1 MTLFRSLGAAVLAIA
16 LARGS
21 AAQEAVADRVL
32 VQANRFPSAESSA
45 PFAAVALDEETIRTA
60 PQLRVDD
67 ILRAQIPGFSL
78 FRRNGSRA
86 ANPTTQGVT
95 LRNFGPNG
103 AGRTLVLLD
112 GIPLNDPFAG
122 YVLWS
127 QVPAA
132 SLGSVLIIPGGGAGL
147 FGNAALAGTVF
158 LVSNPIAGNGG
169 AAEVSLGNENTY
181 DASVSGTLVQGP
193 VAASVFAERFAT
205 SGYPVLAAGQR
216 GPVDNNASSD
226 SDLIDLRAE
235 WQIDRDSSLRLM
247 ARRFEETRGNG
258 TALTQNDTT
267 GLDFSAAW
275 TTKFPAHDAELQISG
290 YGQHRKFRS
299 SFSSVNATRE
309 VETPALDQFNVPAD
323 AAGGSV
329 VWTWAGAGGHRVTL
343 GQDFRWVGGET
354 NEAFLWDGARFVR
367 ERSAGG
373 EQFFAGIFAE
383 DAWALSDRLTIVG
396 GLRFDRWQLFDGF
409 RRESVRAT
417 GSSLSDLHYPD
428 RSGNELN
435 GRLGLRWEATDRL
448 ALRAAAYSGF
458 RVPTLNELYRPFR
471 VGSDVTEANAELN
484 PEHLLGGEIGAD
496 WQVASNFRLSTTGF
510 YNRLED
516 AVGNVTIGQGPG
528 TFTPGGFIPAGGVLR
543 QRQNI
548 DLVLAPGFEAKAAW
562 QLHPAVALS
571 ASYLFTRPA
580 IERAANPVL
589 EGKRLAQAPAHVL
602 TGAVDWTPAS
612 RWILIAQA
620 HYTGEQFDDD
630 QNSRVLAA
638 FATVDLGLTY
648 DFSTHASVAV
658 RVENLFDQQ
667 IETGKTADGLLS
679 IGAARLVTL
688 RMRWQF

>member
-1 MTLFRSLGAAVLAIA
+1 MTLFRFLGAAVLALA
-16 LARGS
+16 LARGA

-32 VQANRFPSAESSA
+32 VQADRFPSAESSA
-45 PFAAVALDEETIRTA
+45 PFAAVALDEQTLRTA

-67 ILRAQIPGFSL
+67 ILRAEIPGFSL

-132 SLGSVLIIPGGGAGL
+132 SLGSVLVIPGGGAGL

-158 LVSNPIAGNGG
+158 LVSRPVAGNAA

-181 DASVSGTLVQGP
+181 DASVSGTLVHGP

-226 SDLIDLRAE
+226 SALIDLRAE

-267 GLDFSAAW
+267 GLDFSAVW

-290 YGQHRKFRS
+290 YGQQRKFRS
-299 SFSSVNATRE
+299 TFSSVNATRD

-343 GQDFRWVGGET
+343 GQDFRWVAGET
-354 NEAFLWDGARFVR
+354 NEAFSLGWRPLHARTQR
-367 ERSAGG
+367 
-373 EQFFAGIFAE
+373 
-383 DAWALSDRLTIVG
+383 
-396 GLRFDRWQLFDGF
+396 
-409 RRESVRAT
+409 
-417 GSSLSDLHYPD
+417 
-428 RSGNELN
+428 
-435 GRLGLRWEATDRL
+435 
-448 ALRAAAYSGF
+448 RAA
-458 RVPTLNELYRPFR
+458 
-471 VGSDVTEANAELN
+471 
-484 PEHLLGGEIGAD
+484 
-496 WQVASNFRLSTTGF
+496 SNSS
-510 YNRLED
+510 
-516 AVGNVTIGQGPG
+516 
-528 TFTPGGFIPAGGVLR
+528 
-543 QRQNI
+543 
-548 DLVLAPGFEAKAAW
+548 PGFSPKM
-562 QLHPAVALS
+562 PG
-571 ASYLFTRPA
+571 LFP
-580 IERAANPVL
+580 
-589 EGKRLAQAPAHVL
+589 
-602 TGAVDWTPAS
+602 
-612 RWILIAQA
+612 IA
-620 HYTGEQFDDD
+620 
-630 QNSRVLAA
+630 
-638 FATVDLGLTY
+638 
-648 DFSTHASVAV
+648 
-658 RVENLFDQQ
+658 
-667 IETGKTADGLLS
+667 
-679 IGAARLVTL
+679 
-688 RMRWQF
+688 